1 MKIIDKDDGTQE
13 IQTYD
18 MYIATQGLREG
29 YEVYVT
35 HPLKSSSDDRECADD
50 RLWTKEDI
58 VDAQNHL
65 FILKE
70 AKEITDGTH
79 SNN

>member
-1 MKIIDKDDGTQE
+1 MKIIDNAE
-13 IQTYD
+13 
-18 MYIATQGLREG
+18 
-29 YEVYVT
+29 
-35 HPLKSSSDDRECADD
+35 
-50 RLWTKEDI
+50 I

>member
-35 HPLKSSSDDRECADD
+35 QPLKSSSDDRECADD
-50 RLWTKEDI
+50 RLWTNAEI

>member
-1 MKIIDKDDGTQE
+1 MKIVDKDDGTQE

-35 HPLKSSSDDRECADD
+35 HPLRPSADDRECADD
-50 RLWTKEDI
+50 RLWTKADI
-58 VDAQNHL
+58 VEAQSNL
-65 FILKE
+65 YILKE
-70 AKEITDGTH
+70 AKEITDDTH
-79 SNN
+79 SDN

>member
-1 MKIIDKDDGTQE
+1 
-13 IQTYD
+13 

-35 HPLKSSSDDRECADD
+35 HPLKSSSDDREWADD
-50 RLWTKEDI
+50 RLWTNAEI

-70 AKEITDGTH
+70 AKEI
-79 SNN
+79 